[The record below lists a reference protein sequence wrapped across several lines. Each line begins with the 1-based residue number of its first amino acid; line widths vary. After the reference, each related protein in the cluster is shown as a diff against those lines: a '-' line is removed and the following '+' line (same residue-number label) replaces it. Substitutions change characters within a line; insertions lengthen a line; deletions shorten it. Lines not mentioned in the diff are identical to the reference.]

1 MMAPFF
7 NVVVHRENG
16 NRDLNGLC
24 AGFEMKSW
32 RKEQLVNHLMDYIP
46 EFALTYSELESIDA
60 RDIRR
65 MLRNAAT
72 AIYNSEKY
80 LFYTFHKRHPGKTD
94 ALQTRIS
101 ELSIFKRTL

>member
-46 EFALTYSELESIDA
+46 EFALTYSELVN
-60 RDIRR
+60 RR
-65 MLRNAAT
+65 ERHKTNVEKCCNRN
-72 AIYNSEKY
+72 I
-80 LFYTFHKRHPGKTD
+80 
-94 ALQTRIS
+94 
-101 ELSIFKRTL
+101 